1 VSAEFDIDAVPAAPL
16 THDVAFEPPVLFDP
30 AVADRPI
37 STPWDDYVAPDEAE
51 HAAHLEMLRR
61 AYQRHEQRLARMRL
75 YSYCMTLSAC
85 VFALMTFM
93 YVTQGEADRDGT
105 FISLGTAFGAMT
117 IFLLWGAVRV
127 TRVGEAPY
135 RS

>member
-1 VSAEFDIDAVPAAPL
+1 VSAEFDVDAVPAAPR
-16 THDVAFEPPVLFDP
+16 TSDVDYEPADLFP
-30 AVADRPI
+30 ATADRPI
-37 STPWDDYVAPDEAE
+37 RTPLDEAT
-51 HAAHLEMLRR
+51 AAADAADLMHLEMLRR
-61 AYQRHEQRLARMRL
+61 AYRRHEQRLSRMRL

-135 RS
+135 RG

>member
-1 VSAEFDIDAVPAAPL
+1 VSAEFDVDAVAAEVLPYSAHAFRDLESVGPDADLPIRTPL
-16 THDVAFEPPVLFDP
+16 
-30 AVADRPI
+30 
-37 STPWDDYVAPDEAE
+37 DEA
-51 HAAHLEMLRR
+51 ADAADLAHLDALRR
-61 AYQRHEQRLARMRL
+61 AYERHELRLSRMRL

-105 FISLGTAFGAMT
+105 FIGLGTMFGAVT

-127 TRVGEAPY
+127 TRVGETPY
-135 RS
+135 RY

>member
-1 VSAEFDIDAVPAAPL
+1 VSAEFDLDAVPAEPL
-16 THDVAFEPPVLFDP
+16 AYSGRVFDDLELSGP
-30 AVADRPI
+30 DADLPI
-37 STPWDDYVAPDEAE
+37 RTPLDAAA
-51 HAAHLEMLRR
+51 HAAHLDALRR
-61 AYQRHEQRLARMRL
+61 AYERHELRLSRMRL

-105 FISLGTAFGAMT
+105 FIGLGTMFGAMT

-135 RS
+135 QH

>member
-1 VSAEFDIDAVPAAPL
+1 VSAEFDVDAVPAAP
-16 THDVAFEPPVLFDP
+16 PPVDP
-30 AVADRPI
+30 GYEPDDVLNPAIADRAI
-37 STPWDDYVAPDEAE
+37 SIPWDDYEAAERAE
-51 HAAHLEMLRR
+51 HLELLRR
-61 AYQRHEQRLARMRL
+61 AYHRHEQRLSRMRL

-135 RS
+135 RG

>member
-1 VSAEFDIDAVPAAPL
+1 VSAEFDLDAVHAEPL
-16 THDVAFEPPVLFDP
+16 AYPTHVFDDLELHGP
-30 AVADRPI
+30 DADLPI
-37 STPWDDYVAPDEAE
+37 RTPLDDAQHRAEVEA
-51 HAAHLEMLRR
+51 LRR
-61 AYQRHEQRLARMRL
+61 AYARHELRLSRMRL

-105 FISLGTAFGAMT
+105 FIGLGTMFGAMT

-127 TRVGEAPY
+127 TRVGETPFQH
-135 RS
+135 

>member
-1 VSAEFDIDAVPAAPL
+1 MSAEFDLDAVPAAPL
-16 THDVAFEPPVLFDP
+16 IRDATFDHLGIDDPAADLPIHTPLDVA
-30 AVADRPI
+30 
-37 STPWDDYVAPDEAE
+37 AE
-51 HAAHLEMLRR
+51 DAAQLEILRR
-61 AYQRHEQRLARMRL
+61 AYQRHEMRLSRMRL

-135 RS
+135 RSY